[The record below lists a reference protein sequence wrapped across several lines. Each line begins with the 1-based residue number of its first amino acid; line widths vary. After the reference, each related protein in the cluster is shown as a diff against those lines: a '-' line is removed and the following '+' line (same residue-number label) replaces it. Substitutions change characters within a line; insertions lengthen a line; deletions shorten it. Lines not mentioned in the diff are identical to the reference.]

1 MSAIVD
7 VPELFAILA
16 ATPRRQNILLV
27 GRHGLGKSEILRHY
41 FEREA
46 KLPVTSFFLG
56 QMSDP
61 GDLIGLPH
69 ANPTTGRTDFLPPF
83 WWPTDA
89 RPVALFLD
97 ELNRARPELL
107 QAVQD
112 LTLNR
117 TLAGRRLPE
126 GSVVVAAVND
136 GEDYQITDL
145 DPALVSRFNVYTF
158 RPTVD
163 DWIVWANETSKDAR
177 VVSFIQENPG
187 LLDGDGDATARE
199 GTVRRNLERTPD
211 RRAWAR
217 VAEVL
222 GPIPDPS
229 PLHFKLIAGIVGARA
244 ALLLRQHLGR
254 TAGLTVDDVLF
265 GTAKERKRAEK
276 LAIPELALLNEQIL
290 HYLEAGRCPS
300 ARAED
305 ARRGLLDYLVRLEK
319 TPNKREALGH
329 MASLFEAPRFHRAL
343 AFVAASKPILAV
355 IERFIEGIHTP

>member
-1 MSAIVD
+1 MSVIVD

-27 GRHGLGKSEILRHY
+27 GRHGLGKSEILKYY
-41 FEREA
+41 FEHEA

-69 ANPTTGRTDFLPPF
+69 PNAATGRTDFLPPF

-126 GSVVVAAVND
+126 GSAVVAAVND
-136 GEDYQITDL
+136 GEEYQITDL

-163 DWIVWANETSKDAR
+163 DWIVWANETGLDAR

-187 LLDGDGDATARE
+187 LLDGDNDATSGE
-199 GTVRRNLERTPD
+199 GSVRRNLERTPD

-222 GPIPDPS
+222 AQIHDPS
-229 PLHFKLIAGIVGARA
+229 PIHFKLISGIVGAKA

-254 TAGLTVDDVLF
+254 TAGLTVEDVLF

-276 LAIPELALLNEQIL
+276 LAIPELALLNEQLL

-300 ARAED
+300 ARAEE

-319 TPNKREALGH
+319 APNKREALGH
-329 MASLFEAPRFHRAL
+329 MASLFEAPRFGRAL